1 MERQRHLAHWGC
13 ATGLLCCLLLL
24 SACGP
29 GGTSAT
35 ATPTTHV
42 NGTRTAVATGTAG
55 LAPIK
60 TTSTTAAPSPTAAAP
75 QPTAPQAPTATRAP
89 ANPPTATAAQGTPP
103 GKRYE
108 IQPGDTIES
117 IAAQFGVTVQD
128 LIDANRLQHPDLLQ
142 VGQIMIIPN
151 K

>member
-1 MERQRHLAHWGC
+1 MERQRHLIPWGC
-13 ATGLLCCLLLL
+13 VTGAIVCLLFLT
-24 SACGP
+24 ACGP
-29 GGTSAT
+29 GGSGAT
-35 ATPTTHV
+35 ATPTTHA
-42 NGTRTAVATGTAG
+42 NGTRTAIATGTAG
-55 LAPIK
+55 LSPIK
-60 TTSTTAAPSPTAAAP
+60 TATTAVPSPSATAAR
-75 QPTAPQAPTATRAP
+75 PTAPPAPTATKGPSKP
-89 ANPPTATAAQGTPP
+89 ATATPAQGTPP

>member
-1 MERQRHLAHWGC
+1 MERQRHLIYRGC

-24 SACGP
+24 TACGP
-29 GGTSAT
+29 GGSGAT
-35 ATPTTHV
+35 ATPTTHA
-42 NGTRTAVATGTAG
+42 NGTRTAVATGTTG
-55 LAPIK
+55 LSPIK
-60 TTSTTAAPSPTAAAP
+60 TATTVAPSPPATAP
-75 QPTAPQAPTATRAP
+75 PPTAPPAPTATKGP
-89 ANPPTATAAQGTPP
+89 AKPATATPAQGTPP
-103 GKRYE
+103 GTRYE

>member
-1 MERQRHLAHWGC
+1 MKRQRHFTPWGC
-13 ATGLLCCLLLL
+13 ATGIIVCLLFLT
-24 SACGP
+24 ACGP
-29 GGTSAT
+29 GGSGAT
-35 ATPTTHV
+35 ATPTTHAS
-42 NGTRTAVATGTAG
+42 GTRTAVATGTTG
-55 LAPIK
+55 LSPIK
-60 TTSTTAAPSPTAAAP
+60 TATTTAPSPP
-75 QPTAPQAPTATRAP
+75 PTAPPPTAPPAPTATKG
-89 ANPPTATAAQGTPP
+89 PPKSATATPAQGTPP